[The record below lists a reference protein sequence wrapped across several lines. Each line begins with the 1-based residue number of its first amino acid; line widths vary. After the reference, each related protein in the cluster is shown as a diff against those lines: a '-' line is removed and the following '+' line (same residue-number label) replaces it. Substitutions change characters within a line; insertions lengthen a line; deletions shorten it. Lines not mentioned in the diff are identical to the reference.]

1 MVEAVAAAAVAATG
15 TTHPPSSPAT
25 NGGYE
30 KTWSS
35 AFGTLRIPAAACM
48 TNTPTL
54 LSFVSVAE
62 SRNVDPVGPGSSFI
76 VVACTCVGAHSPP
89 GSGSLKWRS
98 LEKMRR
104 DMAKSRWGRKSFGSE
119 MARSWLRLRPAS
131 SGCNHCS
138 DRLRSVGAVFCD

>member
-48 TNTPTL
+48 TNAPPFSPLCLWPNQGMSTQLDLDPR
-54 LSFVSVAE
+54 LSSLPA
-62 SRNVDPVGPGSSFI
+62 PVWVRI
-76 VVACTCVGAHSPP
+76 HHQAVVA
-89 GSGSLKWRS
+89 
-98 LEKMRR
+98 
-104 DMAKSRWGRKSFGSE
+104 
-119 MARSWLRLRPAS
+119 
-131 SGCNHCS
+131 
-138 DRLRSVGAVFCD
+138 